1 MWKECTRSIPP
12 ALRGPREMWL
22 LNIMSGREKKK
33 WYYLTRVHLS
43 KPLKGFLYQQITDG
57 KNVVL
62 RGASC

>member
-1 MWKECTRSIPP
+1 MRAERNVTLKYHV
-12 ALRGPREMWL
+12 REK
-22 LNIMSGREKKK
+22 KKK
-33 WYYLTRVHLS
+33 WYYLTHAHLS